1 MNARYS
7 LLLGLGLSIPV
18 LLKARGIAHRLR
30 RSSQLPANYER
41 VLILGA
47 SSGIGRAIA
56 HIYAAR
62 GARVCVVARRDDELQ
77 AVAEEC
83 MALSAKAG
91 HAEYQAGGR
100 RILSVI
106 ADFTNVEDM
115 VSVRTEVENGER
127 VFTLALC
134 LIFRR
139 PDFFGR
145 MAWP

>member
-1 MNARYS
+1 MTSMNGRYS
-7 LLLGLGLSIPV
+7 LFLGLGLSLP
-18 LLKARGIAHRLR
+18 LLFKAPGLLYRLR
-30 RSSQLPANYER
+30 RISRLPANYER

-62 GARVCVVARRDDELQ
+62 GARVCVVARRDDQLQ

-100 RILSVI
+100 RILSVV
-106 ADFTNVEDM
+106 ADFTNVDDM
-115 VSVRTEVENGER
+115 VSVRTEVENGE
-127 VFTLALC
+127 
-134 LIFRR
+134 
-139 PDFFGR
+139 FFLGHSKE
-145 MAWP
+145 MF